1 MASSLSAPRNDI
13 LPPVS
18 KRTLR
23 KCFLIRIFR
32 RHHPQ
37 RAPDT
42 GQVHHSVTGNGG
54 MFEVPTQAPLAPQ
67 PTEGP
72 LHHPAAGQHGKAFG
86 VCRTAHHLQA

>member
-1 MASSLSAPRNDI
+1 MKINTENA
-13 LPPVS
+13 LPS
-18 KRTLR
+18 LR